1 MAVKL
6 WSTRTPGTAQLQ
18 RDLMVMNNKKKVGR
32 SHTHRNNYHN
42 FTNLNVQLEVIK
54 MLMVVVALF
63 TLAWLPLQVYGRNQK
78 SLIIEFD
85 RLKLILLSGVLEQMV
100 PGIKW

>member
-1 MAVKL
+1 
-6 WSTRTPGTAQLQ
+6 
-18 RDLMVMNNKKKVGR
+18 
-32 SHTHRNNYHN
+32 
-42 FTNLNVQLEVIK
+42 

-85 RLKLILLSGVLEQMV
+85 RLKLIHFLLSGVLEQMV